1 MRGWSFAS
9 KVVGTAA
16 TMSSCSLSACRMT
29 SAFGVLAVL
38 LLSACGEGRRERAD
52 FVFIN
57 GAEPESLD
65 PAHITAQV
73 GMRVGS
79 ALFEGLTRL
88 DKNGSPGPA
97 MASSWEV
104 SEDGLTYTFHLR
116 QDAHWEDGSPLTAA
130 DLLGSW
136 KRVLTP
142 STGSPYCAQ
151 LYPIRGARAFNEGLN
166 SDFSMVGVQAPDDH
180 TLVVELESP
189 TPYFLD
195 LCAFITLAPVHLAS
209 VEKHGDRWTK
219 PGNLIGNGPYRLTS
233 WRLNDRIRLEKNP
246 HYWDAENVALKT
258 VDIMPVDEPNTAMNF
273 FLTGAVDLIMDKG
286 MIPNTMVD
294 ALRKQPYFHSDD
306 FLGTYFLR
314 FNTTKA
320 PFDDPRVRRAF
331 AMAIDRE
338 RIVTKI
344 TRLGERVATGLV
356 PPETGEGYRPP
367 ASSTGFDPEGA
378 RSQLAAAGFPGGK
391 GFPLVEYLYMAK
403 SVETH
408 IAVELQ
414 NMWSSHLGVNVSLT
428 KQEAKVY
435 YSSMGKLSYDV
446 CRSSWVGDYND
457 PNTFIEMFVTG
468 GGNNRTGYASEQF
481 DGLVESAAREPDPA
495 RRYSLL
501 EDAERLLVSEDAVI
515 APIYHYV
522 GVQFYHRD
530 RLGGI
535 EANLI
540 DVHPFREMFWKSGA
554 PE

>member
-1 MRGWSFAS
+1 
-9 KVVGTAA
+9 
-16 TMSSCSLSACRMT
+16 MT

-97 MASSWEV
+97 MASSWQV

-286 MIPNTMVD
+286 DDSKYDGRRPQEAAILSQRRLSWYLLPCASIPPK
-294 ALRKQPYFHSDD
+294 LRSMTRASGAPSPWRSTGKGLS
-306 FLGTYFLR
+306 LR
-314 FNTTKA
+314 SPDLA
-320 PFDDPRVRRAF
+320 S
-331 AMAIDRE
+331 
-338 RIVTKI
+338 
-344 TRLGERVATGLV
+344 GVATGLV